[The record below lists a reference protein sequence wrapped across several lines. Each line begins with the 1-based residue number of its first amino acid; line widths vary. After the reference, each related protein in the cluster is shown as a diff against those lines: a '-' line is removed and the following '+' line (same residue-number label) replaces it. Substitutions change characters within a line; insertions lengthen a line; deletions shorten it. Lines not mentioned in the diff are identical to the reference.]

1 MAWISAPLLISANVF
16 LHACIRQFSTESLVF
31 SGLIFAFFLLSGVGL
46 TVSLYFAHTVA
57 LRHVKPTYFVPYAI
71 VKTIRIVS
79 LAFVSFAILF
89 SPTLIKTY
97 FYASVYG
104 LFETVAG
111 VIALEV
117 TIRCIRETKRI
128 RSGRRRQT
136 RSDAN
141 LPTHVVSKS
150 TLINENC

>member
-16 LHACIRQFSTESLVF
+16 LHACIRQFSVESLVY
-31 SGLIFAFFLLSGVGL
+31 SGIVFAFFLITGTGI
-46 TVSLYFAHTVA
+46 TISLYLAHTVA
-57 LRHVKPTYFVPYAI
+57 LRHVRPGYFLPYA
-71 VKTIRIVS
+71 VFKAFRIVT
-79 LAFVSFAILF
+79 LAIVSFAILF

-97 FYASVYG
+97 FYASIYG

-111 VIALEV
+111 AIALEV

-136 RSDAN
+136 RADAN
-141 LPTHVVSKS
+141 LPPNIVSKS
-150 TLINENC
+150 TLIPEN